1 MDQKALNVLE
11 YTKVTNMLR
20 DYTASSLGTS
30 LIEEMAPSA
39 DRETVV
45 RWQQETTEAV
55 RLLRS
60 GASILGG
67 LHDVR
72 QEVKRAELGSIL
84 DPTDL
89 LAIAS
94 TLQVCRRVKRWFG
107 DHPDDYTVL
116 HDVVLKIIPHREI
129 EDAVAATID
138 DKGSIYDSAS
148 ADLKR
153 IRREMLSFQSRIRE
167 RLENMVRNPNVQ
179 KHLQDPIVTIR
190 GERFVLPV
198 RLESRAA
205 VPGLIHDT
213 SGSGAT
219 LFIEPMAVVELN
231 NDLRRLQG
239 EEREEVARI
248 LRELSLKVAAVA
260 TTIQVSLSGLGQ
272 LDLIF
277 ARGHLSLAMSA
288 VEPEITQDL
297 VVDLRRAKH
306 PLLKGEVVPID
317 LELGQ
322 KFHIL
327 LITGP
332 NTGGK
337 TVSLK
342 TVGLL
347 QLMAQS
353 GLHVPAA
360 HGSRVALFDNIF
372 ADIGDEQSIEQSL
385 STFSSHMTNIVHII
399 KELTPRSLV
408 LFDELGAGTD
418 PAEGAAL
425 AMALMDH
432 LLADQVRAVAT
443 THYSDLKAFAY
454 SREGIENGCVEFDV
468 ETLRPTYKLL
478 IGIPGHSNAFEI
490 SRRLGLPETLIN
502 AAKGMVGSDQ
512 LAVEDLISSLEEN
525 HRYSQEARMEA
536 DQLRN
541 EMARLKGEMDKD
553 RDTTRERNRTVLRQA
568 QSEAAALVA
577 RARQEAEELLAEI
590 RALKTEATEREI
602 TQAAERARSG
612 LRGISQRVGTLGGI
626 DRDLLS
632 GEAADILD
640 MNVGDTVWLRRYE
653 CEGIILAPLNE
664 KGELPVQAGAMKLS
678 VPLDEVGLLNRQ
690 ARRSRRAGDISEV
703 QRAAAASNRELVQ
716 AKSDVVKIELDLRGQ
731 TLDEAI
737 EAVAKF
743 LDDSYL
749 GNYPKVRIIH
759 GRGTGVLRRGVREYL
774 RKHLHVKSYE
784 FAPYYEGGDGVT
796 VVELK

>member
-116 HDVVLKIIPHREI
+116 HDVVLNIIPHREI

-260 TTIQVSLSGLGQ
+260 TTIQVSLYGLGQ